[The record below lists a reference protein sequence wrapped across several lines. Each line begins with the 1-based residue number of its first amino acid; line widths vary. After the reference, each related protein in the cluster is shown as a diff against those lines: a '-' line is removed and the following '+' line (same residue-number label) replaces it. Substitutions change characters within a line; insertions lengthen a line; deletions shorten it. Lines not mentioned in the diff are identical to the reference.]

1 MAAGQRGMEGGREEE
16 EVGQRGWGEG
26 GGEGT
31 EQPGLPDVH
40 FGTEACCARI
50 ISTAVTPFWFGAAAR

>member
-1 MAAGQRGMEGGREEE
+1 MAAGQRGMEGGEGRK
-16 EVGQRGWGEG
+16 RRWGWE
-26 GGEGT
+26 GEGT